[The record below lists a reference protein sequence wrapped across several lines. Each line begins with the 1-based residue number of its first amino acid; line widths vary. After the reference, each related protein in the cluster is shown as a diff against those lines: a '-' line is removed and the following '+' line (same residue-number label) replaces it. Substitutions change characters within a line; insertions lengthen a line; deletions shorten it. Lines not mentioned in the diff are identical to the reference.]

1 MKNKKWLSALVGL
14 VLVLALGFTVVA
26 CESDTTGGDDGG
38 DTTVAVTGVE
48 LSQNSATLEV
58 GGTLELTAMVT
69 PDNATDKEVS
79 WASSAPSVATVKEGT
94 VTAVSVGTARI
105 TATAGGVNATCLVT
119 VEEAGIPVA
128 TAEELFDAVEA
139 AEEGAII
146 LSLIHI

>member
-58 GGTLELTAMVT
+58 GGTLELTATVT

-79 WASSAPSVATVKEGT
+79 WHRAPPPWQRSKTV
-94 VTAVSVGTARI
+94 R
-105 TATAGGVNATCLVT
+105 
-119 VEEAGIPVA
+119 
-128 TAEELFDAVEA
+128 
-139 AEEGAII
+139 
-146 LSLIHI
+146 